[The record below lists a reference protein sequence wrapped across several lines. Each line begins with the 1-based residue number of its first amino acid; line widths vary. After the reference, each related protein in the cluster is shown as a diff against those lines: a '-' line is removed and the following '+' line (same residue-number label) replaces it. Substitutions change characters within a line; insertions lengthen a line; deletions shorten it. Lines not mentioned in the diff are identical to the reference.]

1 MAAPG
6 HVIALGGDDIR
17 VVSENAFRIIATRV
31 IPGVAVL
38 TAGVVGMMILRIFL
52 KDAGSARMRQIAAH
66 IRSGAGTFLRAEY
79 TVLLPIMLVI
89 ACVLGWLISPWG
101 AGTFLAG
108 GICSAAAG
116 ALGMRVATGA
126 NVRTAAAARSGMAP
140 ALRIAFSGGA
150 VMGLSVSALGL
161 LGTTMAYALFR
172 DIRVVSCFAMGASLA
187 ALFARVGG
195 GIYTKAAD
203 MGADLV
209 GKIEANIPEDDPRN
223 PGVIADNVGDNVGD
237 VAGMGADL
245 FESYVGAFFSAIALG
260 ATQFALKGAC
270 FPILLMAAGLL
281 ASLAGAGILAIW
293 MRLRPRTDA
302 RRLLAAGICVA
313 AVLASAAAIVTA
325 NILFGSPRLGF
336 VILTGAAAGVLIGK
350 ATEHYTSGRS
360 IERIAR
366 ASVSGAAT
374 NIVSGLSVGLA
385 STCVPVLVIAA
396 AIMCSSALGGLYGIA
411 LAGVGMLCTLG
422 MTLSVD
428 AYGPI
433 ADNAGGIAQMAGL
446 SPDVRK
452 VTDRLDAVGNT
463 TAAIGKGFA
472 IGSAALTALALFA
485 SFSVRAGLTQV
496 NLIAPEV
503 YVGALIGAMLPFM
516 FSSLVIRAVNTAAGR
531 MVEEIR
537 RQFREIVG
545 LVDGRA
551 APDYRN
557 CIRIAT
563 RGALRGMVPPAIL
576 GVAAPI
582 AVFAGLGIDAT
593 AGLLVGVTITG
604 VILAVF
610 MANAGGAWDNAK
622 KLIEEGNHGGKGSF
636 AHQSAIVGDTVG
648 DPLKDT
654 AGPSIN
660 ILIKLIA
667 IVSIVV
673 IPLIAKR

>member
-1 MAAPG
+1 M
-6 HVIALGGDDIR
+6 
-17 VVSENAFRIIATRV
+17 SEYAFRIV
-31 IPGVAVL
+31 VSWVVPGVAIITVG
-38 TAGVVGMMILRIFL
+38 AVVAIIFWIFA
-52 KDAGSARMRQIAAH
+52 KDAGSRRMQEIAAH

-79 TVLLPIMLVI
+79 SVLLPIMLVI
-89 ACVLGWLISPWG
+89 AAALVWLISPWAG
-101 AGTFLAG
+101 ACFLGG

-116 ALGMRVATGA
+116 VIGMRVATGA
-126 NVRTAAAARSGMAP
+126 NVRTAAAAKFGTGP
-140 ALRIAFSGGA
+140 AMRIAFSGGA
-150 VMGLSVSALGL
+150 VMGLSVSTLGL
-161 LGTTMAYALFR
+161 LGITLSYAIFR
-172 DIRVVSCFAMGASLA
+172 DIRIVSCFAMGASLA

-209 GKIEANIPEDDPRN
+209 GKLEANIPEDDPRN

-245 FESYVGAFFSAIALG
+245 FESYVGAIFSAIALG
-260 ATQFALKGAC
+260 SIQFQLKGAC

-281 ASLAGAGILAIW
+281 ASLLSVGILMAW
-293 MRLRPRTDA
+293 ARLRPKTGA
-302 RRLLAAGICVA
+302 GKLLSVGIWVA
-313 AVLASAAAIVTA
+313 AVLASAAALGIAQT
-325 NILFGSPRLGF
+325 LFGSPRLGF
-336 VILTGAAAGVLIGK
+336 VVLTGACAGVLIGK
-350 ATEHYTSGRS
+350 ATEYYTSGRS
-360 IERIAR
+360 VERIAK
-366 ASVSGAAT
+366 ASLGGPAT

-385 STCVPVLVIAA
+385 STTAPVLVIAA
-396 AIMCSSALGGLYGIA
+396 ATICAYELGGLYGIA

-452 VTDRLDAVGNT
+452 VTDKLDAVGNT

-472 IGSAALTALALFA
+472 IGSAALTAVALFA
-485 SFSVRAGLTQV
+485 SFSAHAGLEQV
-496 NLIAPEV
+496 NLAKPSV
-503 YVGALIGAMLPFM
+503 YVGTLIGAMLPFA
-516 FSSLVIRAVNTAAGR
+516 FSSLVIRAVSRTANL
-531 MVEEIR
+531 MIDEIR
-537 RQFREIVG
+537 RQFKEIVG
-545 LVDGRA
+545 LMDGRA
-551 APDYRN
+551 APDYHN

-563 RGALRGMVPPAIL
+563 QGALRGMVLPAIV
-576 GVAAPI
+576 GVSAPI
-582 AVFAGLGIDAT
+582 AVYMALGIEAV
-593 AGLLVGVTITG
+593 AGLLVGVTISG
-604 VILAVF
+604 VIVAIF

-622 KLIEEGNHGGKGSF
+622 KFIEEGNLGGKGSF
-636 AHQSAIVGDTVG
+636 AHQAAVVGDTVG

-673 IPLIAKR
+673 IPLIAKQ